1 MTRKYRTSSSPLLIW
16 TFSIAFWSAYRICSF
31 FLTFHQLRSQPGAFV
46 RFLVSFLAGFFVSCL
61 MGYWYRWHIATMSSM
76 TKLAL
81 SAVLTSLAG
90 AVIWMIPVIALTAS
104 RIGFSQVISQ
114 WHRNLLMN
122 LISAN
127 MLLLCWSG
135 LYLGITL
142 RLEWKSQT
150 KRAEKAGALAQQAQ
164 LQMLRHQ
171 INPHFLFNAL
181 NAIRALIDEDE
192 AKAGDMIADL
202 SEFLRYSLISK
213 SYADVPLRDE
223 LTAVRHYFSIQKKRY
238 EDKLEVKIEVGPGA
252 EDYPVLSFLVHPLVE
267 NAVKYGMKT
276 SPLPLRISVEAF
288 VADGD
293 LHVRVGNT
301 GRWVDPAKAEQLDL
315 RGTGTGLANIRAR
328 LANAYP
334 GRHSLEVVEK
344 DGWVLIELRIGGLS
358 NYDSHEF
365 PESLDRR

>member
-1 MTRKYRTSSSPLLIW
+1 MKRKLRTGSSPKLIW
-16 TFSIAFWSAYRICSF
+16 ALNFAFWSAYGICSF
-31 FLTFHQLRSQPGAFV
+31 FLMVNRLRSQAGGFLRFFISLLAG
-46 RFLVSFLAGFFVSCL
+46 FLVSGL
-61 MGYWYRWHIATMSSM
+61 MGFLYRRHIKSMSSLA
-76 TKLAL
+76 KLAL
-81 SAVLTSLAG
+81 SAALISFVG
-90 AVIWMIPVIALTAS
+90 AIVWMIPVMAVSSFYTGFS
-104 RIGFSQVISQ
+104 RILSQ
-114 WHRNLLMN
+114 WPSLILMN
-122 LISAN
+122 LVSAS

-135 LYLGITL
+135 LYLGLSL
-142 RLEWKSQT
+142 RSEWKSQEM
-150 KRAEKAGALAQQAQ
+150 RAEKAGSLAQQAQ

-171 INPHFLFNAL
+171 VNPHFLFNAL

-276 SPLPLRISVEAF
+276 SPLPLRVSVEAF

-301 GRWVDPAKAEQLDL
+301 GRWVDPAKAEQPDL

-358 NYDSHEF
+358 NHGIHES
-365 PESLDRR
+365 PESLDCR

>member
-1 MTRKYRTSSSPLLIW
+1 MTRKYRTSFSPLLIW
-16 TFSIAFWSAYRICSF
+16 AFSIAFWSAYGICSF
-31 FLTFHQLRSQPGAFV
+31 FLMFHQLRSEPGAFV
-46 RFLVSFLAGFFVSCL
+46 RFFVSILTGFLVSCL
-61 MGYWYRWHIATMSSM
+61 MGYWYRRYIATMSSLA
-76 TKLAL
+76 KLAL
-81 SAVLTSLAG
+81 SAALASLVG
-90 AVIWMIPVIALTAS
+90 IIIWMIPVLALAS
-104 RIGFSQVISQ
+104 SYIGFSQIVRQ
-114 WHRNLLMN
+114 WPRFLLMN
-122 LISAN
+122 FISAS
-127 MLLLCWSG
+127 MLLLCWSA
-135 LYLGITL
+135 LYLGITM

-150 KRAEKAGALAQQAQ
+150 IRAEKAGALAQQAQ

-181 NAIRALIDEDE
+181 NAIRALIEEDE
-192 AKAGDMIADL
+192 AKARDMIADL

-223 LTAVRHYFSIQKKRY
+223 LTAVRYYFSIQKKRY

-276 SPLPLRISVEAF
+276 SLLPLRISVEAF
-288 VADGD
+288 VADGE

-301 GRWVDPAKAEQLDL
+301 GRWVDPAKAERPDL

-328 LANAYP
+328 LANAFP

-344 DGWVLIELRIGGLS
+344 DGWVFIELRMGGPS
-358 NYDSHEF
+358 NHGTEK
-365 PESLDRR
+365 PLESFDHR

>member
-1 MTRKYRTSSSPLLIW
+1 MTRKYRISSSPWLIW
-16 TFSIAFWSAYRICSF
+16 TLSIAFWSAYRICSF
-31 FLTFHQLRSQPGAFV
+31 FLTLHQLRSEPGAFF
-46 RFLVSFLAGFFVSCL
+46 RFLVSLLAGFFVSCL
-61 MGYWYRWHIATMSSM
+61 MGYWYRWHIATMSSLA
-76 TKLAL
+76 KLAF
-81 SAVLTSLAG
+81 SAVLTSFAG
-90 AVIWMIPVIALTAS
+90 AVIWLIPVIALTAS
-104 RIGFSQVISQ
+104 RMGLSQVMSQ
-114 WHRNLLMN
+114 WHRYLLVN
-122 LISAN
+122 LISAG

-135 LYLGITL
+135 LYLGIAL

-150 KRAEKAGALAQQAQ
+150 IRTEKAVALAQQAQ

-181 NAIRALIDEDE
+181 NAIRALIEENE
-192 AKAGDMIADL
+192 AKARDVITDL

-276 SPLPLRISVEAF
+276 SLLPLRISVEAF

-301 GRWVDPAKAEQLDL
+301 GRWVDPAKAEQPDL

-344 DGWVLIELRIGGLS
+344 DGWVFIELRIGGLS
-358 NYDSHEF
+358 SHGTKE
-365 PESLDRR
+365 PLESLDHR

>member
-1 MTRKYRTSSSPLLIW
+1 MMRKRRTGSSPWLIW
-16 TFSIAFWSAYRICSF
+16 ALNIAFWAAYGICSF
-31 FLTFHQLRSQPGAFV
+31 FLMINHLRSQAGAVLRFFISV
-46 RFLVSFLAGFFVSCL
+46 LIGFLVSSL
-61 MGYWYRWHIATMSSM
+61 MGFWYRRHIETMRSLA
-76 TKLAL
+76 KLAL
-81 SAVLTSLAG
+81 SAALTSLIG
-90 AVIWMIPVIALTAS
+90 ALVWTSPILTITSAQLGIS
-104 RIGFSQVISQ
+104 MVMSQ
-114 WHRNLLMN
+114 WPSYILMN
-122 LISAN
+122 FVSAS

-135 LYLGITL
+135 LNLGFSL
-142 RLEWKSQT
+142 RSEWKSQEM
-150 KRAEKAGALAQQAQ
+150 RAEKAGVLAQQAQ

-171 INPHFLFNAL
+171 VNPHFLFNAL

-252 EDYPVLSFLVHPLVE
+252 EDYSVLSFLVHPLVE

-301 GRWVDPAKAEQLDL
+301 GRWVDPAKAEQPDL

-358 NYDSHEF
+358 NHGTNES

>member
-1 MTRKYRTSSSPLLIW
+1 
-16 TFSIAFWSAYRICSF
+16 
-31 FLTFHQLRSQPGAFV
+31 
-46 RFLVSFLAGFFVSCL
+46 
-61 MGYWYRWHIATMSSM
+61 MSSM
-76 TKLAL
+76 AKLAL

-90 AVIWMIPVIALTAS
+90 AVIWLIPVIALTAS
-104 RIGFSQVISQ
+104 RFGFSQVISQ
-114 WHRNLLMN
+114 WHRDLLLN
-122 LISAN
+122 LISAST
-127 MLLLCWSG
+127 LLLCWSG
-135 LYLGITL
+135 LYLGIAL

-150 KRAEKAGALAQQAQ
+150 IRAEKAVALAQQAQ
-164 LQMLRHQ
+164 LQMLRYQ

-181 NAIRALIDEDE
+181 NAIRALIEEDE
-192 AKAGDMIADL
+192 AKARDIITDL

-238 EDKLEVKIEVGPGA
+238 EDKLDLRIEVGPGA

-276 SPLPLRISVEAF
+276 SQLPLKISVEAF

-301 GRWVDPAKAEQLDL
+301 GRWVDPTKAEQPDL

-344 DGWVLIELRIGGLS
+344 DGWVFIELRIGGSS
-358 NYDSHEF
+358 NHGTKE
-365 PESLDRR
+365 PLESLDHR